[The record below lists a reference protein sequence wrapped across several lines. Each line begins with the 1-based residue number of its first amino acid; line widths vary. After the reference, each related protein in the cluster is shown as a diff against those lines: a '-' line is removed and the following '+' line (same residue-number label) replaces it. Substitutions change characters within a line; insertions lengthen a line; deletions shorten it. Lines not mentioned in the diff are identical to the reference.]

1 LPRSEANLNTVRAAY
16 GFGEFS
22 VFEVVAEQRRL
33 NESVTGYNQ
42 TLRDYYTALAQ
53 LEAALGSTI
62 PASAFAPDST
72 SVLPSKELAPQ
83 QFDKEKFLKSLN
95 EKKTELADVKT
106 VTLPPNKNKQEK
118 R

>member
-1 LPRSEANLNTVRAAY
+1 
-16 GFGEFS
+16 

-53 LEAALGSTI
+53 LETAVGVAL

-72 SVLPSKELAPQ
+72 SVLPGRDIAPQ
-83 QFDKEKFLKSLN
+83 QIDREKFLKSLS
-95 EKKTELADVKT
+95 
-106 VTLPPNKNKQEK
+106 EK
-118 R
+118 RRNWLT